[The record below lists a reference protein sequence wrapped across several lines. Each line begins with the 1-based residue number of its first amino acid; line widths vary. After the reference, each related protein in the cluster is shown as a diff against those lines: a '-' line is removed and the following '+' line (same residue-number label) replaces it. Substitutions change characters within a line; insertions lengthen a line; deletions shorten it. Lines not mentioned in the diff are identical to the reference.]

1 MRPDIHINETLM
13 RQALQASGLKSE
25 QQTIELALRTLI
37 RLHAQEQ
44 IRLCRGRMIWDGDL
58 NAMRTDQKAEGQV

>member
-1 MRPDIHINETLM
+1 MRPDIAISKTLM

-25 QQTIELALRTLI
+25 QQAIELALRTLI

-44 IRLCRGRMIWDGDL
+44 IRRCRGKMIWDGDL
-58 NAMRTDQKAEGQV
+58 NAMRTDHDPG

>member
-1 MRPDIHINETLM
+1 MRPDIAISKTLM

-25 QQTIELALRTLI
+25 QQTIELALRTMI

-44 IRLCRGRMIWDGDL
+44 IRRCRGKMMWDGDL
-58 NAMRTDQKAEGQV
+58 NAMRTDHDPG